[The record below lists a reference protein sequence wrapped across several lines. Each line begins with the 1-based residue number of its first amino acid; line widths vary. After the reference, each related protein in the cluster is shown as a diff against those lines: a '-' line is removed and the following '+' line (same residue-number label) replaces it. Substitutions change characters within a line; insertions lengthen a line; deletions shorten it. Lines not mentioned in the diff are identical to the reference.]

1 MKPFKLTLLAITT
14 ALFLQGCGDDNDGSS
29 TSKPDQSDID
39 TNIVGF
45 WSEDSSNDNSLS
57 AISFMSD
64 GTYVQV
70 QVNNESLVDDPQ
82 GGLEWGTY
90 EINSKTGE
98 LTTTQLFDEN
108 GNMGLSDAPN
118 LSARVSDGKLI
129 LQVDENENGSI
140 DSDEQYNFSE
150 IQPDGIVGAWSFDDA
165 EEDELIGVAFLDDS
179 QYVHV
184 QVNPDLSV
192 DNDENGLEWGTYAI
206 NPSTN
211 QLTTTQIFDNNG
223 NSGLSD
229 PLVGDPALPNPLVR
243 YAQVVNDKLTIDV
256 DENQNNVIDTSE
268 SFTFSRT
275 AVTEPVDAQMLSGL
289 WRMDLGN
296 EELVTLS
303 FLDDGTYVQTQVTG
317 PTSSR
322 GSDNGI
328 EWGEYSLKANN
339 ELEIDDVI
347 FDNNGS
353 GGLSDDVLR
362 TVQITDDMLTLG
374 VDENDSGIVD
384 NNEKYQFTK
393 AKSED
398 ELGIWKARAGELDDE
413 LVLFGFLDDQTFFHI
428 EIDQDLPYEY
438 GTVPLAGM
446 DWNTYTLG
454 NNGFFTLG
462 QSLYSSTGGE
472 DLSFYYQ
479 MDINVEGN
487 KLTFIGYEDQDEV
500 QSNDGEDVIFDRQ

>member
-108 GNMGLSDAPN
+108 GSMGLSDAPN
-118 LSARVSDGKLI
+118 LSAHVSNGKLI

-140 DSDEQYNFSE
+140 DSDEQYKFSE
-150 IQPDGIVGAWSFDDA
+150 IQPDGIVGAWSFDDVDDTD
-165 EEDELIGVAFLDDS
+165 DELIGVAFLDDS

-184 QVNPDLSV
+184 QVNSDLSV

-211 QLTTTQIFDNNG
+211 QLTTTQTFDSNG
-223 NSGLSD
+223 GKGLSE
-229 PLVGDPALPNPLVR
+229 PSTR
-243 YAQVVNDKLTIDV
+243 YARVTNEDTVLTIDV
-256 DENQNNVIDTSE
+256 DDE
-268 SFTFSRT
+268 SLTFSRT

-362 TVQITDDMLTLG
+362 TVQITDDILTLG
-374 VDENDSGIVD
+374 VDEDDDKVIES
-384 NNEKYQFTK
+384 NELYTFSK
-393 AKSED
+393 AKSEN
-398 ELGIWKARAGELDDE
+398 ELGIWKAKAGQVDDE
-413 LVLFGFLDDQTFFHI
+413 LTLVGFLDDQTFFHI
-428 EIDQDLPYEY
+428 EVDEKPPFDEPEM
-438 GTVPLAGM
+438 PPSGM
-446 DWNTYTLG
+446 DWNLYTLG
-454 NNGFFTLG
+454 NNGLFTLG
-462 QSLYSSTGGE
+462 QSLYSNTGGN
-472 DLSFYYQ
+472 DLSFFYQ
-479 MDINVEGN
+479 MNISVSGDT
-487 KLTFIGYEDQDEV
+487 LTFNGYEDQIEV
-500 QSNDGEDVIFDRQ
+500 QNNDGETVIFDRQQLSK

>member
-1 MKPFKLTLLAITT
+1 MKSFKLALLTIAT
-14 ALFLQGCGDDNDGSS
+14 ALVLQGCNDDNSDFNPPP
-29 TSKPDQSDID
+29 TSSDID

-45 WSEDSSNDNSLS
+45 WSEDETNGNLS
-57 AISFMSD
+57 AISFMDD

-70 QVNNESLVDDPQ
+70 QVNNNSTADDPE
-82 GGLEWGTY
+82 GGLEWGEY
-90 EINSKTGE
+90 SIDKKTGK
-98 LTTTQLFDEN
+98 LTTTQRFDEN
-108 GNMGLSDAPN
+108 GDMGLSDAPN
-118 LSARVSDGKLI
+118 LSAHVSNGKLI

-140 DSDEQYNFSE
+140 DSDEQYKFSE
-150 IQPDGIVGAWSFDDA
+150 IQPDGIVGAWSFDDVDDTD
-165 EEDELIGVAFLDDS
+165 DELIGVAFLDDS

-184 QVNPDLSV
+184 QVNSDLSV

-211 QLTTTQIFDNNG
+211 QLTTTQTFDSNADK
-223 NSGLSD
+223 GLSE
-229 PLVGDPALPNPLVR
+229 PSTR
-243 YAQVVNDKLTIDV
+243 YARVTDDEKLILDV
-256 DENQNNVIDTSE
+256 DDD

-303 FLDDGTYVQTQVTG
+303 FLDDGTYLQTQVTG

-353 GGLSDDVLR
+353 AGLSDEVLR
-362 TVQITDDMLTLG
+362 TVQITGDILTLG
-374 VDENDSGIVD
+374 VDENDDGMID

-393 AKSED
+393 AKSEN
-398 ELGIWKARAGELDDE
+398 ELGIWRASPSEVDDE
-413 LVLFGFLDDQTFFHI
+413 LILFAFLEDNTFMHI
-428 EIDQDLPYEY
+428 EIDEEAPFDVWDDAPSGLE
-438 GTVPLAGM
+438 
-446 DWNTYTLG
+446 WNTYTLG
-454 NNGFFTLG
+454 SNGLFTLG
-462 QSLYSSTGGE
+462 QSLYSGPNS
-472 DLSFYYQ
+472 DLSDFYNMTIDVNDNNLLFTIFENQ
-479 MDINVEGN
+479 EQI
-487 KLTFIGYEDQDEV
+487 DEE
-500 QSNDGEDVIFDRQ
+500 DGEFVNFFRQ

>member
-108 GNMGLSDAPN
+108 GSMGLSDAPN
-118 LSARVSDGKLI
+118 LSAHVSNGKLI

-140 DSDEQYNFSE
+140 DSDEQYKFSE
-150 IQPDGIVGAWSFDDA
+150 IQPDGIVGAWSFDDVDDTD
-165 EEDELIGVAFLDDS
+165 DELIGVAFLDDS

-184 QVNPDLSV
+184 QVNSDLSV

-211 QLTTTQIFDNNG
+211 QLTTTQTFDSNADK
-223 NSGLSD
+223 GLSE
-229 PLVGDPALPNPLVR
+229 PSTR
-243 YAQVVNDKLTIDV
+243 YARVTDDEKLILDV
-256 DENQNNVIDTSE
+256 DDD

-328 EWGEYSLKANN
+328 EWGKYSLKAND
-339 ELEIDDVI
+339 ELVIDKIIYDAN
-347 FDNNGS
+347 DDS
-353 GGLSDDVLR
+353 GLSDDVLR
-362 TVQITDDMLTLG
+362 TVQVSGDTLTLG
-374 VDENDSGIVD
+374 VDDNDNKVIDDDES
-384 NNEKYQFTK
+384 FTFVK
-393 AKSED
+393 AKSEN
-398 ELGIWKARAGELDDE
+398 ELGIWKARAGEVNDE
-413 LVLFGFLDDQTFFHI
+413 LVLVGFLDNQTFFHI
-428 EIDQDLPYEY
+428 EVDENPPFED
-438 GTVPLAGM
+438 GTVPLSGM
-446 DWNTYTLG
+446 DWNLYTLG
-454 NNGFFTLG
+454 NNGLFTLG
-462 QSLYSSTGGE
+462 QSLYTSTGGD
-472 DLSFYYQ
+472 DLSFFYQ
-479 MDINVEGN
+479 MNVKVAGDT
-487 KLTFIGYEDQDEV
+487 LTFNGYEDQMEV
-500 QSNDGEDVIFDRQ
+500 QNDDGETVIFDRQ